1 MKTFSKYK
9 KFLNF
14 VMDNYGTNKC
24 TVIFPNGVGIA
35 VTYDSRCDYGKC
47 SDSDKIYNLYTIR
60 HNTPIKRTKNA
71 CSKDKKFILSE
82 IDFTCGNKVPIKE
95 VLLAL
100 SVADNYSK
108 ISQNK

>member
-14 VMDNYGTNKC
+14 VMDDYGINKC

-35 VTYDSRCDYGKC
+35 ITYNSRCDYGKC
-47 SDSDKIYNLYTIR
+47 SDSDKIYNLYTIE
-60 HNTPIKRTKNA
+60 HNMPIKRAKNA
-71 CSKDKKFILSE
+71 CSKDRKFILSE
-82 IDFTCGNKVPIKE
+82 TKFIYGNKIPIKK

-100 SVADNYSK
+100 YAADNYSK
-108 ISQNK
+108 ISQAK

>member
-24 TVIFPNGVGIA
+24 TVIFPNGIGIA
-35 VTYDSRCDYGKC
+35 VTYNSRCDYGKC
-47 SDSDKIYNLYTIR
+47 SDSDEIYNLYTIE
-60 HNTPIKRTKNA
+60 HNMPIKRAKNA

-82 IDFTCGNKVPIKE
+82 TEFTSGNKIPIKK

-100 SVADNYSK
+100 SVADYYSK
-108 ISQNK
+108 NSRAK

>member
-14 VMDNYGTNKC
+14 VMDNCGINKC

-35 VTYDSRCDYGKC
+35 VTYNSRCDYGKC
-47 SDSDKIYNLYTIR
+47 SDSDKIYNLYTIE
-60 HNTPIKRTKNA
+60 HNMPIKRVKNV
-71 CSKDKKFILSE
+71 CSKDRKYILSE
-82 IDFTCGNKVPIKE
+82 TDFTCGNKVPIEK

-100 SVADNYSK
+100 SVADYYSK
-108 ISQNK
+108 NSQTK

>member
-35 VTYDSRCDYGKC
+35 VTYNSRCDYGKC
-47 SDSDKIYNLYTIR
+47 SDSDKIYNLYTIE
-60 HNTPIKRTKNA
+60 HNMPIKRAKNA
-71 CSKDKKFILSE
+71 CSRDRKYILSE
-82 IDFTCGNKVPIKE
+82 IDFTCGNKIPIEK

>member
-1 MKTFSKYK
+1 MKTLSKYK

-35 VTYDSRCDYGKC
+35 VTYNSRCDYGKC
-47 SDSDKIYNLYTIR
+47 SDSDKIYNLYTIE
-60 HNTPIKRTKNA
+60 HNMPIKRAKNA
-71 CSKDKKFILSE
+71 CSRDRKYILSE
-82 IDFTCGNKVPIKE
+82 TEFVYGNKIPIKK

-100 SVADNYSK
+100 YAADNYSK